1 MRAKGIRVLDC
12 IARLRKDRRG
22 KITERTAMPNIK
34 LKLQVLCNDAI
45 AIGPGKA
52 DLLDRIMVTGSISGA
67 AREMG
72 MSYRRA
78 WQLVDVMN
86 RCWLDRLVETNPGR
100 ASGGARVTE
109 LGVKV
114 LRRYRAMQSSIEVC
128 AIDNSWHE
136 MAAVMRHEPLA
147 HQSGNTSLPD

>member
-1 MRAKGIRVLDC
+1 
-12 IARLRKDRRG
+12 
-22 KITERTAMPNIK
+22 MPTIK
-34 LKLQVLCNDAI
+34 LKLQVLCDNAI

-52 DLLDRIMVTGSISGA
+52 DLLERIMATGSISGA

-86 RCWLDRLVETNPGR
+86 RCWHDRLVETTPGR

-109 LGVKV
+109 LGVTV
-114 LRRYRAMQSSIEVC
+114 VQRYRAMQSSLEAC
-128 AIDNSWHE
+128 ATENGWHE
-136 MAAVMRHEPLA
+136 LSAVIRDTPLP
-147 HQSGNTSLPD
+147 HQPGNAPPLPDRDPDCEGADVTG

>member
-1 MRAKGIRVLDC
+1 M
-12 IARLRKDRRG
+12 
-22 KITERTAMPNIK
+22 ERTAMPNIK
-34 LKLQVLCNDAI
+34 LKLQVLCDDAI

-52 DLLDRIMVTGSISGA
+52 DLLDSIMVTGSISGA

-109 LGVKV
+109 LGMKV
-114 LRRYRAMQSSIEVC
+114 LQRYRAMQNNIEAC

-136 MAAVMRHEPLA
+136 MAAVMRPEPLS
-147 HQSGNTSLPD
+147 HQSGDAAALPD